1 MNNPKLKGLATVCVV
16 LNCVGAA
23 TTSPENSC
31 TLNPTPVCTT
41 VYAPVCGS
49 DGVTYSNKC
58 LAKAACQFEGSVQGQ
73 CCKDKISTQECKEIA
88 DNGECHKSKNMLK
101 KCKAT
106 CAREFDKN
114 DKKCNKLK
122 TRGKCHK
129 KRAKRKCP
137 ETCPICANIP
147 SLPSPSPPPSS
158 PPSLPSPSA
167 PPSSP
172 PPSLPSPSPPPSSP
186 PPSLPSPSLPPTSP
200 PAQEEPVCD
209 DTLYATFF
217 SACDLMSLC
226 ALDIPPS
233 CDYCNG
239 NCNAALTDLA
249 ACDGDYV
256 KILEKCL

>member
-1 MNNPKLKGLATVCVV
+1 MNNPKLKWLATVCVV

-23 TTSPENSC
+23 TSPENSC
-31 TLNPTPVCTT
+31 TLNPTPVCIT
-41 VYAPVCGS
+41 VYDPVCGS
-49 DGVTYSNKC
+49 DGVTYSTKC
-58 LAKAACQFEGSVQGQ
+58 LAKAACQLEGSVPGH

-88 DNGECHKSKNMLK
+88 KNGECHKYKNMLK

-106 CAREFDKN
+106 CAREFDKS

-137 ETCPICANIP
+137 ETCPIICANIP

-158 PPSLPSPSA
+158 PPSLPSPSP

-172 PPSLPSPSPPPSSP
+172 PPSLPSPSPPPI
-186 PPSLPSPSLPPTSP
+186 SP
-200 PAQEEPVCD
+200 PAQEEPDCVD
-209 DTLYATFF
+209 LFATTLA
-217 SACDLMSLC
+217 ACGLPLC
-226 ALDIPPS
+226 AFEIPPS

-239 NCNAALTDLA
+239 DCNVALTDFA
-249 ACDGDYV
+249 VCDDQNGDFA
-256 KILEKCL
+256 KNKLENC